1 MPLMGE
7 GARPVRILVADDH
20 APMRDAFAA
29 ILSYGRGLEVVG
41 EARDGR
47 EAVLKCEELRPDLV
61 LMDLSMPEMDGI
73 EATRAVKERLPT
85 TVVLVVTAY
94 EDEDLMLRAIRAGA
108 AGYVLKGD
116 DPSRLIA
123 AVREA
128 LSGES
133 PMDQRLAGR
142 LLRRLAAEESPADRS
157 TPATQRQGPKQ
168 APTVSL
174 TPREQE
180 VLSHVVAGKTNRLIA
195 QELHISL
202 STMKRH
208 LERIV
213 SKLGVSD
220 RTQAAV
226 KAIELGLLPEKGGR
240 E

>member
-1 MPLMGE
+1 MGE
-7 GARPVRILVADDH
+7 AQPIKIVVADDH
-20 APMRDAFAA
+20 PPMRDAFAA
-29 ILSYGRGLEVVG
+29 ILNYGRGLEVVG

-73 EATRAVKERLPT
+73 EATRAIRERSPK
-85 TVVLVVTAY
+85 TVVLVITAH

-108 AGYVLKGD
+108 AGYVLKGEE

-128 LSGES
+128 MSGES
-133 PMDQRLAGR
+133 PMDPRLGGR
-142 LLRRLAAEESPADRS
+142 LLKRLAVEESTDWRLVSEAEGRELN
-157 TPATQRQGPKQ
+157 QR
-168 APTVSL
+168 PTVSL
-174 TPREQE
+174 TPRELE
-180 VLSHVVAGKTNRLIA
+180 ALGRVVAGKTNRLIA
-195 QELHISL
+195 QELHMSL
-202 STMKRH
+202 STVKRH

-226 KAIELGLLPEKGGR
+226 KAIELELLSE
-240 E
+240 

>member
-1 MPLMGE
+1 MG

-20 APMRDAFAA
+20 PLMRSAFAT
-29 ILSYGRGLEVVG
+29 ILAYGRGLEVVG
-41 EARDGR
+41 EAFDGR
-47 EAVLKCEELRPDLV
+47 EAVLKCQELRPDLV

-73 EATRAVKERLPT
+73 EATRQIKERLSK
-85 TVVLVVTAY
+85 TVMLVVTAH

-123 AVREA
+123 AVRQA
-128 LSGES
+128 LSGDS

-142 LLRRLAAEESPADRS
+142 LLRRLAAEESPADRLA
-157 TPATQRQGPKQ
+157 PATKVRESKQ
-168 APTVSL
+168 SSTVSL
-174 TPREQE
+174 IPRELE
-180 VLSHVVAGKTNRLIA
+180 VLGRVVAGKTNRLIA

-202 STMKRH
+202 STVKRH

-213 SKLGVSD
+213 TKLDVSD

-226 KAIELGLLPEKGGR
+226 KAIELGLLPE
-240 E
+240 